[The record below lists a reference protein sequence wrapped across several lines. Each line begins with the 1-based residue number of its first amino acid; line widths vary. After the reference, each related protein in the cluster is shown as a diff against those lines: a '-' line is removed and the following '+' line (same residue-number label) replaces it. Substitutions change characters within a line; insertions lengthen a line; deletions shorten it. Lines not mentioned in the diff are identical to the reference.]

1 MLKMS
6 YGERDISMQHT
17 TLLVIIHCGTNNVDQ
32 IITGMLPMNKTY
44 SFWQAKMN
52 EANNILKAKCMI
64 LPQTYFKNQD
74 NDWVKGDLT
83 LDENLSHKDFL
94 HLGESGNEK
103 FSKTICLFL
112 KQFLTEFKYP
122 SSSSP

>member
-1 MLKMS
+1 
-6 YGERDISMQHT
+6 MQHT

-32 IITGMLPMNKTY
+32 INTGMLPMNKTY
-44 SFWQAKMN
+44 SFWQTKMN